1 MAPQAFL
8 QHYVGLDIFAE
19 SKDTSQVCGEIH
31 TEPLLKGQTSKTTL
45 NSIYNAF
52 SFHDQKCILVKENS
66 VENNSGI
73 SGFDL
78 LINTDFS

>member
-31 TEPLLKGQTSKTTL
+31 RASFKGQTSKTTL